1 MKHRATRRATV
12 SGALAACIGLAASG
26 LALGAGDADRG
37 AMAFR
42 SCMAC
47 HTLEPGRHLTGP
59 SLAGVW
65 GRKAASSETYRRYSE
80 ALKKSDLV
88 WDEPTLDSWLRAP
101 QKLVPGNAM
110 QFPGLPDDGVRAD
123 LVAFLKAASEGG
135 LARVPK
141 PPPLPDLKK
150 PSPIAAIA
158 SIRHCGDSY
167 FVTNA
172 KGQTAAYWEFNL
184 RFKTDSSPS
193 GPAPGKPVMVGQGM
207 QGDRAQ
213 IVFSSSAEISSF
225 IKERC

>member
-1 MKHRATRRATV
+1 MKHRATRRAAV
-12 SGALAACIGLAASG
+12 SGALAACVGLAASG

-88 WDEPTLDSWLRAP
+88 WDEPTLDAWLRAP
-101 QKLVPGNAM
+101 QKLAPGNAM

-135 LARVPK
+135 LARIPK

-158 SIRHCGDSY
+158 SIRRCGDSY

-184 RFKTDSSPS
+184 RFKSDSSPS

-225 IKERC
+225 IKEQC

>member
-1 MKHRATRRATV
+1 MNRRAAA
-12 SGALAACIGLAASG
+12 SAALAACVGASASG
-26 LALGAGDADRG
+26 FALAAGDAERG
-37 AMAFR
+37 AAAFR
-42 SCMAC
+42 ACAAC
-47 HTLEPGRHLTGP
+47 HTLEPGRHMTGP

-80 ALKKSDLV
+80 ALRKSDLV
-88 WDEPTLDSWLRAP
+88 WDERTLDAWLRSP

-184 RFKTDSSPS
+184 RFKTDSGPT
-193 GPAPGKPVMVGQGM
+193 GPAAGHPVMVGQGM

-213 IVFSSSAEISSF
+213 VVFSRPDEISRF
-225 IKERC
+225 IKEGC